1 MSSIEV
7 PTLKTQRLILRPFS
21 LEDADEVYRNFASD
35 EQVTRFLAFD
45 PPRNVS
51 ETRDTINTWCMYCSV
66 PAYFHWAIELIPLGE
81 VIGSLRGIVTE
92 ATSVAS
98 LDACIGRPWWN
109 QGLMTEALAAVMPFF
124 FNTLSISC
132 LTACHHPDCPAAGHI
147 LRNFGF
153 QPEGIRRRQGYSNQG
168 VYDEICYSLL
178 RSEYEQIQEDPDRAL
193 WETLY
198 QKALSV
204 LNPREI
210 SSCIEAGGVGA
221 ALYTASRHI
230 YTGVCIDTAC
240 TLGMCAE
247 RNAIAHMI
255 TCGEQEILRI
265 VAVGSHGQILSPCG
279 ACREM
284 LMQLGPNARNIQVLL
299 SREPWTVMTLQDLL
313 PNWWN

>member
-1 MSSIEV
+1 MSLTETPI
-7 PTLKTQRLILRPFS
+7 LQTQRLIVRPFS
-21 LEDADEVYRNFASD
+21 PEDAEEVYRNFASD
-35 EQVTRFLAFD
+35 KNVTRFLAFA
-45 PPRNVS
+45 PPQSVS
-51 ETRDTINTWCMYCSV
+51 ESRDIINKWCANCLS
-66 PAYFHWAIELIPLGE
+66 PTYFHWAIELTSLGE
-81 VIGSLRGIVTE
+81 VIGFLRGVVTE
-92 ATSVAS
+92 ATSSVS
-98 LDACIGRPWWN
+98 LDACIGHPWWN
-109 QGLMTEALAAVMPFF
+109 QGLMTEAFTAAISFF
-124 FNTLSISC
+124 FDTLSVSC
-132 LTACHHPDCPAAGHI
+132 LTAGHHPDNPAAGYI
-147 LRNFGF
+147 LRNCGF
-153 QPEGIRRRQGYSNQG
+153 RPEGIRRGQGYCNQG

-178 RSEYEQIQEDPDRAL
+178 FSEYEQIQKDPDRAL

-221 ALYTASRHI
+221 ALYTASRNI

-247 RNAIAHMI
+247 RNAIARMI

-265 VAVGSHGQILSPCG
+265 VAVGSQGQILSPCG

-284 LMQLGPNARNIQVLL
+284 LMQLGSDARNIQVLM
-299 SREPWTVMTLQDLL
+299 SREPWTVMSLQDLL